1 MQLRVGESPG
11 IDGIPA
17 EFYHQGEEAMFDKLQ
32 DLFTNCWGGG
42 GGEGLYRRT
51 SGTRSLSMEKKKK
64 KGEQPDCSNYQ
75 GIFLLSTDGRILA
88 CVLLNRFI
96 LR

>member
-64 KGEQPDCSNYQ
+64 KKRRTTRL
-75 GIFLLSTDGRILA
+75 FKLSRHLSA
-88 CVLLNRFI
+88 VH
-96 LR
+96 

>member
-32 DLFTNCWGGG
+32 DLFTNCWGGEG
-42 GGEGLYRRT
+42 GGT
-51 SGTRSLSMEKKKK
+51 LSQDLRDAVIVYGKKKKRKKKK
-64 KGEQPDCSNYQ
+64 KENNQTVQ
-75 GIFLLSTDGRILA
+75 LSRHLSA
-88 CVLLNRFI
+88 VH
-96 LR
+96 

>member
-42 GGEGLYRRT
+42 RGG
-51 SGTRSLSMEKKKK
+51 GTLSQDLRDAVIVYGKQKKKK
-64 KGEQPDCSNYQ
+64 RRTTRLFK
-75 GIFLLSTDGRILA
+75 LSRHLSA
-88 CVLLNRFI
+88 VH
-96 LR
+96 